1 MHGNGFLADALV
13 FLIAA
18 VIAVPLFRRL
28 GLGAVLGYLAAG
40 VVIGPHVLGFISDTE
55 SVLAASEF
63 GVVML
68 LFIIGLELSPQRL
81 WVMRRQ
87 VFGIGSLQ
95 VFVSALLIGAA
106 IYVWGQG
113 WRLAL
118 VVGMGLALSSTAV
131 GLQLLAE
138 RKALTSPYG
147 RTGFSILLFQ
157 DAIAI
162 PLLALIPLLGVANA
176 LPEGDSALFAIGKA
190 VLVLLAIIIG
200 GRFLLRPLFRAVARA
215 QAVEVFTASA
225 LLVVVGSA
233 FLVEQA
239 GLSMALGAFL
249 AGVLLAE
256 SEFRH
261 ELESHIEPFK
271 GLLLGLFFIAVGM
284 SIDLGVVAAQPI
296 QVVVG
301 TLTLLLIKLLVLWSV
316 GRYAAGLKNGGPLK
330 LAAVLAMGGE
340 FAFVVFSEAG
350 KAGLLAAAEAS
361 LLVVIVGMSMAATP
375 LLLLAVDRYC
385 RAMHDRTD
393 AEPEFDTIDDA
404 HQPKVIIAGFGR
416 MGQIVGRLLKA
427 QHIPFTALEN
437 SPAQVELSRR
447 FGSTLYFGDPSRAEL
462 LRAARAEHAEVLVL
476 TTDDPDANIR
486 TARMIKRLYPHLK
499 VYARARNRQHAFRLM
514 DMSVEGVFRETFP
527 ASLEIGKQVLLALGQ
542 DASVVEARIRT
553 FREHDEA
560 LLREQH
566 LMYDDE
572 AALMQS
578 TRDALVDLESLFE
591 ADAASEAEARSDEAR
606 RSRER
611 RSARRSSGERPSG

>member
-1 MHGNGFLADALV
+1 MHGHGFLADALV

-40 VVIGPHVLGFISDTE
+40 VVIGPHVLGFISDPE
-55 SVLAASEF
+55 SVLTASEF

-68 LFIIGLELSPQRL
+68 LFIIGLELSPARL

-95 VFVSALLIGAA
+95 VGISAALIGAVIA
-106 IYVWGQG
+106 LWGLG
-113 WRLAL
+113 WKASL

-138 RKALTSPYG
+138 RKALTADYG
-147 RTGFSILLFQ
+147 RSAFAILLFQ

-162 PLLALIPLLGVANA
+162 PLLAMIPLLGEAKAAEQAAPGLDAV
-176 LPEGDSALFAIGKA
+176 LKA
-190 VLVLLAIIIG
+190 VGVILAIIIG
-200 GRFLLRPLFRAVARA
+200 GRYLLRPLFRAVARA

-225 LLVVVGSA
+225 LLVVVGAA
-233 FLVEQA
+233 FLVLQA

-271 GLLLGLFFIAVGM
+271 GLLLGLFFMAVGM
-284 SIDLGVVAAQPI
+284 SIDLGVIVAQPT
-296 QVVVG
+296 QVIAG
-301 TLTLLLIKLLVLWSV
+301 TLLLVALKFGVLWVV
-316 GRYAAGLKNGGPLK
+316 GRQAAGLKAGAPLQ
-330 LAAVLAMGGE
+330 LAAVLSMGGE

-350 KAGLLAAAEAS
+350 RAGLLDAAESS

-375 LLLLAVDRYC
+375 LLLMLVDAHC
-385 RAMHDRTD
+385 RKQAKSS
-393 AEPEFDTIDDA
+393 AEAPVFDTIDA
-404 HQPKVIIAGFGR
+404 HDPKVIIAGFGR
-416 MGQIVGRLLKA
+416 MGQMVGRMLRA

-437 SPAQVELSRR
+437 SAEQVEQSRR
-447 FGSTLYFGDPSRAEL
+447 FGSTLYFGDPSRPEL
-462 LRAARAEHAEVLVL
+462 LRAARADLAEVLVL

-499 VYARARNRQHAFRLM
+499 VFARARNRQHAFRLM
-514 DMSVEGVFRETFP
+514 DLNIEGITRETFP
-527 ASLEIGKQVLLALGQ
+527 AALEMTRGVLLALGQ
-542 DASVVEARIRT
+542 DAAVVEARLRT
-553 FREHDEA
+553 FREHDET

-566 LMYDDE
+566 LVYDDE
-572 AALMQS
+572 AALVQS
-578 TRDALVDLESLFE
+578 TRDAFIDLERLFE
-591 ADAASEAEARSDEAR
+591 ADAASE
-606 RSRER
+606 RER
-611 RSARRSSGERPSG
+611 DARL

>member
-1 MHGNGFLADALV
+1 MHGHGFLADALV

-18 VIAVPLFRRL
+18 VIAVPLFRRF

-40 VVIGPHVLGFISDTE
+40 VVIGPHVLGFISDPE

-68 LFIIGLELSPQRL
+68 LFIIGLELSPARL

-95 VFVSALLIGAA
+95 VGISAALIGGAVA
-106 IYVWGQG
+106 LWGLG
-113 WRLAL
+113 WKASL

-138 RKALTSPYG
+138 RRALGADYG
-147 RTGFSILLFQ
+147 RIAFAVLLFQ

-162 PLLALIPLLGVANA
+162 PLLALIPLLGEAKA
-176 LPEGDSALFAIGKA
+176 AQQSAPSLEAVLKA
-190 VLVLLAIIIG
+190 VSVILAIVIG
-200 GRFLLRPLFRAVARA
+200 GRYLLRPLFRIVARA

-225 LLVVVGSA
+225 LMVVVGSA
-233 FLVEQA
+233 FLVQQA

-271 GLLLGLFFIAVGM
+271 GLLLGLFFMAVGM
-284 SIDLGVVAAQPI
+284 SIDLGVIVAEPG
-296 QVVVG
+296 QVVIG
-301 TLTLLLIKLLVLWSV
+301 TLALLALKFAVLWAV
-316 GRYAAGLKNGGPLK
+316 GHQGARLKAGAPLQ

-350 KAGLLAAAEAS
+350 KAGLLAPAESS

-375 LLLLAVDRYC
+375 LLLIAVDRHC
-385 RAMHDRTD
+385 RRLEKTKA
-393 AEPEFDTIDDA
+393 AAPAFDTIDDA
-404 HQPKVIIAGFGR
+404 HEPKVIIAGFGR
-416 MGQIVGRLLKA
+416 MGQMIGRMLRA

-437 SPAQVELSRR
+437 SPDQVELSRR
-447 FGSTLYFGDPSRAEL
+447 FGNTLYFGDPSRPEL
-462 LRAARAEHAEVLVL
+462 LRAARADRAEILVL
-476 TTDDPDANIR
+476 TTDDPEANIR

-514 DMSVEGVFRETFP
+514 DLSIEGITRETFP
-527 ASLEIGKQVLLALGQ
+527 AALEMTRSVLLALGQ
-542 DASVVEARIRT
+542 DAAVVESRLRT

-566 LMYDDE
+566 LVYDDE
-572 AALMQS
+572 AALVQS
-578 TRDALVDLESLFE
+578 SREAFADLERLFE
-591 ADAASEAEARSDEAR
+591 ADAASE
-606 RSRER
+606 RER
-611 RSARRSSGERPSG
+611 GGQG